1 MSERAAG
8 ETDLPPAT
16 PARPEA
22 DGSPSPPRDG
32 LGWLYILVVVELIAC
47 IILFYLFSRAFS

>member
-8 ETDLPPAT
+8 GTDLPPAA

-22 DGSPSPPRDG
+22 DGSLSRPRDG
-32 LGWLYILVVVELIAC
+32 LGWMYVLVVVELIAC